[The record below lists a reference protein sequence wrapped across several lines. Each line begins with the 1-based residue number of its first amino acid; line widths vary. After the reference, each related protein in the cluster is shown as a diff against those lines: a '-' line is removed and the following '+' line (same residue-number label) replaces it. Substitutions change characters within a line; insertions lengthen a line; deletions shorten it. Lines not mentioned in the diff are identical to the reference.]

1 MTNHVISADG
11 TRIAFDRLGA
21 GPPLIVI
28 GGILCDRET
37 TRPLAEHLSEHFT
50 VINFDRRGRGDSGN
64 TAPYS
69 VQREIED
76 IAALISHVG
85 HKASVYGHSSGAGL
99 ALNAAA

>member
-37 TRPLAEHLSEHFT
+37 TRPLAEHLSAYFT
-50 VINFDRRGRGDSGN
+50 VINFDRRGRGESGI
-64 TAPYS
+64 TALLP
-69 VQREIED
+69 D
-76 IAALISHVG
+76 GHHTLLKDADHAAPPELV
-85 HKASVYGHSSGAGL
+85 APAVTAFL
-99 ALNAAA
+99 T